1 MYAAPAP
8 RDENVRGFVVSTGA
22 AVTTAGPRR
31 ERSGKA
37 RTAGEVARAA
47 AEGRP

>member
-1 MYAAPAP
+1 VT
-8 RDENVRGFVVSTGA
+8 EFRGFGVSAGLA
-22 AVTTAGPRR
+22 AATAGPRR
-31 ERSGKA
+31 EQSGKA